1 MGNSIT
7 GWDFQE
13 QVGSILMVS
22 CLFTKHLL
30 PHNVITI
37 DDKEKLCQSNRRE

>member
-1 MGNSIT
+1 MGNSIP

-22 CLFTKHLL
+22 CLFTKQLF
-30 PHNVITI
+30 PHGVITI
-37 DDKEKLCQSNRRE
+37 DDTEKLC